1 MTWLQPWAAWAFA
14 GVPVIVLLYFLRLK
28 RRTLPVSTL
37 MFWQRVQKE
46 SGRSAFFRKF
56 RHLLSLLLH
65 LLIFLLL
72 IAALARPVFEC
83 GIRENSATVLI
94 LDTRARMQ
102 AVEPDGHTRLETALA
117 LAREYARH
125 TGGGRNIALLT
136 LSAAPTVAGPFTDD
150 EKLLLG
156 ALAQVSPTDATGD
169 LAAAVSL
176 ADSLLAARTGNHR
189 IVLLTA
195 GATGALPKTTSELI
209 THALGT
215 PRDNVAITRFAT
227 RALPSNPETSEV
239 LIETQ
244 NFGRT
249 SVRTEVELAFDGR
262 TLEVKPLTLAPG
274 ERRLDIF
281 TSVPRPVR
289 GARGWLTAKLSA
301 ADALALDN
309 IAYATLPPTRLNRVL
324 LVSKGNTFLEKLLGV
339 DSSLKFQFVTP
350 ESYQPGMGEKF
361 EAVIF
366 DGAVPPSFDL
376 RTTRGNFLFLK
387 ATPFATRDAPLEQ
400 PLITDVDATHLTTR
414 LASLQNVT
422 ILHAQPLALPAPHD
436 GWTFSAP
443 LRSAEHPLLITGERG
458 HQRVA
463 ALAFDVLDSDLPL
476 RVAFP
481 LLIHGTLDWLSGGQT
496 ESAPSLAAG
505 EVITLPQGKSVA
517 PVPLTAPPASRDAQP
532 QPGITGFFQPLRNG
546 FYEITDADAKRW
558 LAVNTF
564 SAAESDLRGESGADQ
579 WSALRVQKQT
589 FVPNVQLLSVR
600 PSASPAHASGRPLVG
615 ATFPAALHAWPPWQW
630 FALAA
635 FALLVAEWLLFH
647 RRKTE

>member
-65 LLIFLLL
+65 LLIFVLLV
-72 IAALARPVFEC
+72 AALARPVFDR

-102 AVEPDGHTRLETALA
+102 AVEQDGHSRLEAALQ
-117 LAREYARH
+117 LAGDYARQA
-125 TGGGRNIALLT
+125 GGGRNFALLT
-136 LSAAPTVAGPFTDD
+136 LGAAPEVTVPFTDD
-150 EKLLLG
+150 EKLMLG

-169 LAAAVSL
+169 IASAVSL
-176 ADSLLAARTGNHR
+176 AESLLAARKGEHR

-195 GATGALPKTTSELI
+195 GATGILAKPASKLI
-209 THALGT
+209 THSVGT

-239 LIETQ
+239 LLETQ
-244 NFGRT
+244 NFGHTPIRT
-249 SVRTEVELAFDGR
+249 DVELAFDGR
-262 TLEVKPLTLAPG
+262 TIEVKPLSLAPG

-281 TSVPRPVR
+281 TSVPRPAR
-289 GARGWLTAKLSA
+289 SARGWLTAKLSA

-309 IAYATLPPTRLNRVL
+309 IAYATLPATKLNRVL
-324 LVSKGNTFLEKLLGV
+324 LVSKGNTFLEKLLAV
-339 DSSLKFQFVTP
+339 DSSLKFQFVAP

-376 RTTRGNFLFLK
+376 NTTRGNFLFLK
-387 ATPFATRDAPLEQ
+387 ATPFATKDALLDQ
-400 PLITDVDATHLTTR
+400 PVITDVDATHPATR

-422 ILHAQPLALPAPHD
+422 ILHAQLLALPAPHD
-436 GWTFSAP
+436 GWNFSAP
-443 LRSAEHPLLITGERG
+443 MRSAEHPLLITGERG
-458 HQRVA
+458 RQRIA

-481 LLIHGTLDWLSGGQT
+481 LLIHGTLDWLSGGQADA
-496 ESAPSLAAG
+496 APSLATG
-505 EVITLPQGKSVA
+505 EVLALTAGQSVA
-517 PVPLTAPPASRDAQP
+517 PVPLTAAPGPRDAQP
-532 QPGITGFFQPLRNG
+532 QPTVTGFFQPLKNG
-546 FYEITDADAKRW
+546 FYQTADADSKHW

-564 SAAESDLRGESGADQ
+564 SAAESDLRDGGEKAIPVSK
-579 WSALRVQKQT
+579 L
-589 FVPNVQLLSVR
+589 P
-600 PSASPAHASGRPLVG
+600 ASL
-615 ATFPAALHAWPPWQW
+615 ATLHAWPPSQW
-630 FALAA
+630 LALAA
-635 FALLVAEWLLFH
+635 FVLLVAEWLLFH